1 VREYQEIQGTVT
13 ANVGAGSATVGAGS
27 ATKIR
32 RPLRATTPYTTR
44 EIRSGTQA
52 EWDGWLWGSPG
63 GGHVLQSYEWGEF
76 KRRLG
81 WRPIRLVLER
91 DGKVVGLGQFL
102 AYNTAPVPGVLLYCT
117 KGPWLPWDDEEAVRT
132 FFEGVRAVAGRE
144 GAHTVKIE
152 PEVLEQHE
160 DVKALLGRIGFRKAR
175 YDLNQK
181 TTLVVDLSLPEE
193 ELLARMRSK
202 TRYNVRL
209 AARKGVEVVEPDFEE
224 AWEIFY
230 EWMKATSARKED
242 YVLRR
247 PRDYLR
253 GVMGAMHEAGQGHLF
268 LAKHE
273 GTPLAG
279 MYVFTFGDKYWYMY
293 GASSDEKRNLKPNY
307 LLQWEVMR
315 WARERGLT
323 HYDMVGVPKAED
335 LDESSSLWGVYKFK
349 EGFGGEIVD
358 SLGCFDLPV
367 RRGRAAAWYE
377 FEPVYYRLY
386 YKLRNNVFY

>member
-1 VREYQEIQGTVT
+1 MKANTSAASLSPQVREPARGV
-13 ANVGAGSATVGAGS
+13 A
-27 ATKIR
+27 
-32 RPLRATTPYTTR
+32 PYATR
-44 EIRSGTQA
+44 EIRSGTRA

-160 DVKALLGRIGFRKAR
+160 DVKALLGGIGFRKAR

-224 AWEIFY
+224 AWETFY

-242 YVLRR
+242 YILRR
-247 PRDYLR
+247 PRDSLR
-253 GVMGAMHEAGQGHLF
+253 GVMGAMQEAGQGHLF

>member
-1 VREYQEIQGTVT
+1 MKANTGAASLSPQVREPARG
-13 ANVGAGSATVGAGS
+13 GA
-27 ATKIR
+27 
-32 RPLRATTPYTTR
+32 PYTTR
-44 EIRSGTQA
+44 EIRSGTRA

-63 GGHVLQSYEWGEF
+63 GGHVLQSYQWGEF

-91 DGKVVGLGQFL
+91 DAKVVGLGQFL

-160 DVKALLGRIGFRKAR
+160 DVKALLGGIGFRKAR

-253 GVMGAMHEAGQGHLF
+253 GVMEAMHEAGQGHLF

>member
-1 VREYQEIQGTVT
+1 VKANTGAASLSPQVREPARGV
-13 ANVGAGSATVGAGS
+13 A
-27 ATKIR
+27 
-32 RPLRATTPYTTR
+32 PYATR

-117 KGPWLPWDDEEAVRT
+117 KGPWLPWDEEEAVRT

>member
-1 VREYQEIQGTVT
+1 VKANTGAASLSPQVREPARGV
-13 ANVGAGSATVGAGS
+13 A
-27 ATKIR
+27 
-32 RPLRATTPYTTR
+32 PYATR

-117 KGPWLPWDDEEAVRT
+117 KGPWLPWDEEEAVRT

-160 DVKALLGRIGFRKAR
+160 DVKALLGGIGFRKAR

-224 AWEIFY
+224 AWETFY